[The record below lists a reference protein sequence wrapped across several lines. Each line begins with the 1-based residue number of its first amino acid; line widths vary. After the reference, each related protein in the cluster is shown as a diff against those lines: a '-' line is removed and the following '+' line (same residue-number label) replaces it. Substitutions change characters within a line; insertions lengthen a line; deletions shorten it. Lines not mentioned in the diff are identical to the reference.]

1 MLARYYLPLRHD
13 EVAKT
18 VLNFHL
24 KKLCPDKQ
32 ITLSSN
38 PEYIYKVP
46 LQEQWWNILKKT
58 ATKIQ
63 HNKPDWV
70 IWNKETKL
78 CSVIE
83 FSCPLDTNIG
93 RKVNKKLETHGPLIQ
108 NIQILYPNY
117 KYEVAP
123 IIIGT
128 MGYAPKSLFNYLKMI
143 RFDERE

>member
-1 MLARYYLPLRHD
+1 M
-13 EVAKT
+13 
-18 VLNFHL
+18 
-24 KKLCPDKQ
+24 
-32 ITLSSN
+32 
-38 PEYIYKVP
+38 
-46 LQEQWWNILKKT
+46 KKT

-63 HNKPDWV
+63 HNKPDLV

-78 CSVIE
+78 CSIIE